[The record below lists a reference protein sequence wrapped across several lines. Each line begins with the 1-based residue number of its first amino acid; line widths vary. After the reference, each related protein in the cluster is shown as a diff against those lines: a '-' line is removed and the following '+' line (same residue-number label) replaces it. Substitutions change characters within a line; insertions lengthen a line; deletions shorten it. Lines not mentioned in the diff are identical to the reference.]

1 MSNHFIILLHH
12 YNFSFIQQARTELEK
27 EADSFEDSRREVQE
41 CKDFL
46 AICEKFG
53 PFGVIID
60 GLNVLGY
67 IKNPRKVSTL
77 N

>member
-1 MSNHFIILLHH
+1 MSNHFVILLRH

-27 EADSFEDSRREVQE
+27 EANSFEDSHREVQE

-67 IKNPRKVSTL
+67 VKNPRKVNTL